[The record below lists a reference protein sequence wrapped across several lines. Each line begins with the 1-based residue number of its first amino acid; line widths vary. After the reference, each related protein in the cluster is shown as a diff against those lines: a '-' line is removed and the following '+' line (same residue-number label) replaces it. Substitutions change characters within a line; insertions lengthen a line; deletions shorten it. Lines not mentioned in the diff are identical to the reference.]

1 MIKDLKM
8 GSIVMVDFN
17 LVPGSTI
24 QKLRQAMVVSS
35 KPHCKQSD
43 RIVVIPIT
51 TSFVKRN
58 DNDIIYKT
66 HRGIPRRIAIDE
78 IVNIHK
84 CYVTQTVH
92 RVPNATVRAVMS
104 AYCKIRNI
112 K

>member
-66 HRGIPRRIAIDE
+66 
-78 IVNIHK
+78 
-84 CYVTQTVH
+84 VH